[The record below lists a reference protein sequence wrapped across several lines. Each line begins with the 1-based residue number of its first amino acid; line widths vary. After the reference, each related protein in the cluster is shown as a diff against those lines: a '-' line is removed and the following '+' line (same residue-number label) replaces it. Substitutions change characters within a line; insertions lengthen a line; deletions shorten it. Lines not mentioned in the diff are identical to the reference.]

1 MTIVAGEYSNMAK
14 KIYFR
19 KCLSAITIIF
29 IYCLVNSSFCEC
41 KQLQSCTS
49 ANDYDVANC
58 ENRDNERI
66 LSRKRRALTFPEG
79 SSLQLGE

>member
-1 MTIVAGEYSNMAK
+1 MAK
-14 KIYFR
+14 EIYFPR
-19 KCLSAITIIF
+19 KRLGVITIIF
-29 IYCLVNSSFCEC
+29 IYCLANSFCEC

-49 ANDYDVANC
+49 ANDNDTANC
-58 ENRDNERI
+58 ENRDNGRI